1 MSSSTA
7 DPRAKTVLIVDDDEG
22 VNNLLEVLVSGAG
35 FKTITAGTGEQAIEK
50 LALKPDA
57 VLLDLI
63 MPGCGGLGFLKHLKK
78 VPGPL
83 PPVLVFSAY
92 ENRHPSVLEAVMDPH
107 VTQFFSKP
115 INQDVLMR
123 ALHHCLKTRPL
134 PAEGLAKE
142 ASNPSPASSE
152 HGIEGNAF
160 FEGFKPESKVKL
172 IESARMEI
180 VSEATALFSEG
191 DAADCVYL
199 VCRGQVELVKK
210 ADGNHSVVLAA
221 VEAGDFFGELGVLDN
236 SGRNV
241 GARTNGAA
249 TLAKI
254 PCAAVRKVLE
264 TESSE
269 AWTQLLKRTL
279 HYLRVTNERVMA
291 EIVHKEKIQLIG
303 EMASSIIHDFRNPLT
318 SIQLAAHMIV
328 GKYQDEMSVHCCKV
342 IVQQADRMVGMA
354 QELLEFSQGKPKLEM
369 KKMSVG
375 VLFETFKQLNEEYLK
390 EANVLLIIAAAEA
403 EINVDLDR
411 FLRVLQNLVGNAVDA
426 IRGAGDQGGN
436 IFLGARLE
444 GGMVDV
450 QIRDD
455 GPGIP
460 EGIRSQIFQPFFTF
474 GKKHGTGLGM
484 SIAKTL
490 VEAHGGDISFVSEI
504 GKGTTFHIKL
514 PRA

>member
-1 MSSSTA
+1 MSLGAS
-7 DPRAKTVLIVDDDEG
+7 DPRNKTVLIVDDDEG
-22 VNNLLEVLVSGAG
+22 INNLLDVLVRGAG
-35 FKTITAGTGEQAIEK
+35 FKTITARTGEQAIEK

-78 VPGPL
+78 ISGPI

-92 ENRHPSVLEAVMDPH
+92 ENRHPSVLEAVMDSH
-107 VTQFFSKP
+107 VSQFFSKP
-115 INQDVLMR
+115 IKQDVLLR
-123 ALHHCLKTRPL
+123 ALHHCLQTQPL
-134 PAEGLAKE
+134 PAAGDGPETAPVS
-142 ASNPSPASSE
+142 A
-152 HGIEGNAF
+152 HGIEENSF
-160 FEGFKPESKVKL
+160 FTGFKPESKKKL
-172 IESARMEI
+172 TDGARMEI
-180 VSEATALFSEG
+180 VPEGTSLFSEG
-191 DAADCVYL
+191 DAADWVYL

-210 ADGNHSVVLAA
+210 DEENHSVVLAA

-241 GARTNGAA
+241 GARTSGPA

-254 PCAAVRKVLE
+254 PCATVRKVLE
-264 TESSE
+264 NESSE
-269 AWTQLLKRTL
+269 AWMQLLKRTL

-291 EIVHKEKIQLIG
+291 EIVHKEKVQLIG

-354 QELLEFSQGKPKLEM
+354 QELLEFSHGKPKLEM
-369 KKMSVG
+369 KKMGVG
-375 VLFETFKQLNEEYLK
+375 VLFDTFGQLNEEYLK
-390 EANVLLIIAAAEA
+390 EAKIVLTLAAVDA

-411 FLRVLQNLVGNAVDA
+411 FLRVLQNLVGNAIDA
-426 IRGAGDQGGN
+426 IRGVRESGGN
-436 IFLGARLE
+436 IFLESRLSE
-444 GGMVDV
+444 GMVDIAV
-450 QIRDD
+450 RDD

-460 EGIRSQIFQPFFTF
+460 EGIRSQIFEAFFTF

-490 VEAHGGDISFVSEI
+490 VEAHGGKISFETEM
-504 GKGTTFHIKL
+504 GKGTVFHIQL